1 MELLIKN
8 RDYVPDGTG
17 GFVRVSGKEELLQRV
32 LFQLSAR
39 RGGFAP
45 LPDWRDA
52 LGRYLAAWDGKNR
65 KTAPRRQKNMW
76 RRRCAARRR

>member
-39 RGGFAP
+39 RGAVG
-45 LPDWRDA
+45 LRDRKGDGGNDRG
-52 LGRYLAAWDGKNR
+52 GRAF
-65 KTAPRRQKNMW
+65 
-76 RRRCAARRR
+76 